1 MTEKVKKEKKAIS
14 QHQLYMVKPKVW
26 RKLKRISPID
36 DTYKRRARQ
45 IGFYSMLTSP
55 LMYLQDRLKNRR
67 IKAISFEGKEP
78 VFILGHWRSGTTFLH
93 YLMAKDPALGY
104 LCNYQAYVF
113 NIALLSSKRVRY
125 LTKPF
130 FPKTRPMDN
139 VKLSPFTPAE
149 EDQPLSTFS
158 VCTAIQTFFF
168 PQDRVYFDK
177 YNIFKNVSAKEKAQ
191 WQKDYTYLVKSIA
204 LYNNNKRL
212 VLKSPHNTSRVKEL
226 LELFP
231 NAKFVFI
238 HRDPYVTYNSMVHLF
253 NKVIKTQLLQ
263 DISDDEIKELIIYMF
278 RETLNKYIAERDL
291 IPKGN
296 LVEIAYDDLDIQPM
310 EQMEMIYSK
319 LGLSGFETAKPEM
332 QDYLESVKGYK
343 KNSFKDIPDDLKQ
356 RLQSEWKIFFE
367 TFGY

>member
-1 MTEKVKKEKKAIS
+1 MTEKHKKEKKAIS
-14 QHQLYMVKPKVW
+14 QHQLYMVKPKIW
-26 RKLKRISPID
+26 RKLKRISKID
-36 DTYKRRARQ
+36 DNYRKRARQ
-45 IGFYSMLTSP
+45 ISIFSKMASP
-55 LMYLQDRLKNRR
+55 LMWLQSRLKNPK
-67 IKAISFEGKEP
+67 IKAVSFEGNQP
-78 VFILGHWRSGTTFLH
+78 IFILGHWRSGTTFLH
-93 YLMAKDPALGY
+93 YLMAKDPSLGY

-125 LTKPF
+125 LTRPF

-139 VKLSPFTPAE
+139 IKLSPFSPAE

-177 YNIFKNVSAKEKAQ
+177 YNVFKNVSPKEKEQ

-231 NAKFVFI
+231 DAKFVFI
-238 HRDPYVTYNSMVHLF
+238 HRDPYVTYNSMVHLY
-253 NKVIKTQLLQ
+253 NKVIRTQLLQ
-263 DISDDEIKELIIYMF
+263 DISDDEIQELIIYMF
-278 RETLNKYIAERDL
+278 RETLNKYTEERDL

-296 LVEIAYDDLDIQPM
+296 LVEIAYDDLDTQPI
-310 EQMEMIYSK
+310 EQMEMIYSQ
-319 LGLSGFETAKPEM
+319 LGLDGFEAARPEM
-332 QDYLESVKGYK
+332 QDYLDSVKGYK
-343 KNSFKDIPDDLKQ
+343 KNLFTDISDDLKR
-356 RLQSEWKIFFE
+356 RLQEEWKTFFE